1 MKTLIEN
8 AQINTVAEKDYLD
21 GIQQGYIDIDAFHLA
36 YDDIIKEAGARLE
49 DLFYKRGDKV
59 LKSRGSYGN
68 IKLMKG
74 FNDPVYKAMLSLWL
88 AQFKNSLPLKKAA
101 TGAQAA
107 ASTKGQATA
116 NNSTKRIELVK
127 QAVDILNKTK
137 GINFELADLEETTG
151 GAVMFTMTYP
161 SGFKSYWGFPDS
173 WFDPEHDNS
182 DAVKKVL
189 KDIPADWTVEQKII
203 AKMMA
208 YLWSV
213 RNYKGW

>member
-1 MKTLIEN
+1 MKILREN
-8 AQINTVAEKDYLD
+8 AQINAVAEKDYLD

-36 YDDIIKEAGARLE
+36 YDDIIKEAGSRLE

-59 LKSRGSYGN
+59 LKARSSYGD

-74 FNDPVYKAMLSLWL
+74 FNDPVYKAMISLWL

-101 TGAQAA
+101 TGAKQASGSGKA
-107 ASTKGQATA
+107 LSMSRA
-116 NNSTKRIELVK
+116 ELV
-127 QAVDILNKTK
+127 QLAVDILNKTK

-151 GAVMFTMTYP
+151 GSVMFTMTCP
-161 SGFKSYWGFPDS
+161 NGFKSYLGFPDS

-189 KDIPADWTVEQKII
+189 KDIPADWTAEQKIV

-208 YLWSV
+208 YV
-213 RNYKGW
+213 